1 MRPSPTAEHVGA
13 QRDALLD
20 PIAPWTWAVWSA
32 RDSERRDPLMW
43 VQHLDTRV
51 ELVRTAGFAKVAVA
65 GYAVPGRFG
74 DIARRLSGAHHAAVF
89 VVQWRMVDDFARR
102 TVMREVE
109 HQLADQLVWEVF
121 GVRLGPGF
129 ACSVVAFSWT
139 FFTTRGAPSTGRNL
153 WLHTI
158 HRPPATTPRAWRSE
172 GAPLDTRSGDAW
184 HRPNHTR
191 AMWPGIGA
199 RRPNPASASVSN
211 TPPQARTADTI
222 CLSALGQETRH
233 VMRPNS
239 VRGRPPSKTQF
250 RSVFR
255 NGPSR

>member
-1 MRPSPTAEHVGA
+1 
-13 QRDALLD
+13 
-20 PIAPWTWAVWSA
+20 
-32 RDSERRDPLMW
+32 
-43 VQHLDTRV
+43 
-51 ELVRTAGFAKVAVA
+51 
-65 GYAVPGRFG
+65 
-74 DIARRLSGAHHAAVF
+74 
-89 VVQWRMVDDFARR
+89 
-102 TVMREVE
+102 MREVE
-109 HQLADQLVWEVF
+109 HQLADQLLGEVF

-158 HRPPATTPRAWRSE
+158 HRPPATTPRAWRPE

-184 HRPNHTR
+184 HRSKPHQSDVAGHRSTQAQSGVPEREASRHPRPGLQTR
-191 AMWPGIGA
+191 
-199 RRPNPASASVSN
+199 
-211 TPPQARTADTI
+211 
-222 CLSALGQETRH
+222 GQETRH